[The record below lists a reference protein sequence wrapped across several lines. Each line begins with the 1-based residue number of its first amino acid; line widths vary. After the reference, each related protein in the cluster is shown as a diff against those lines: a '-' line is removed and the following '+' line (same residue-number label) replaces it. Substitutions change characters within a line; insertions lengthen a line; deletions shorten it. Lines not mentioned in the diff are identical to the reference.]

1 MLLLLLRL
9 FGPQGVKSLASSLPE
24 AKSLQHLIL
33 RSTGLLDEGAAA
45 LAAALQQ
52 PPTTPIL
59 TPTTSSSAA
68 AAAATNP
75 TSSSG
80 GSSGG
85 GSSNG
90 SSGGGSNGGSSAAS
104 RHSLQVLDLSQNVIC
119 DTGAADIAA
128 AVEAGV
134 LPQLRQL
141 EVVDNRYPFDWS
153 TVLQL
158 QGLQVQ
164 QPGLRVD
171 LGAPSSWCVT
181 PAAAKARLG
190 KQQQRKQQAAVVAA
204 AAAANPLP
212 AGWTPADSCGSSIA
226 ETPPSPAA
234 AAVAG
239 SEGSADCTGGL
250 VRSCSS
256 LSAASAS
263 SVGSDDLCGVC
274 FDAPNALYVDS
285 CKHQLCIYCYKQ
297 LVKAAAVAAAASSSR
312 RHQQQ
317 GAGDA
322 AGCAACPFCRAP
334 MTGFR
339 YSAWVQVDEQQQGSG
354 IKALGV

>member
-1 MLLLLLRL
+1 M
-9 FGPQGVKSLASSLPE
+9 
-24 AKSLQHLIL
+24 
-33 RSTGLLDEGAAA
+33 
-45 LAAALQQ
+45 
-52 PPTTPIL
+52 
-59 TPTTSSSAA
+59 
-68 AAAATNP
+68 
-75 TSSSG
+75 
-80 GSSGG
+80 
-85 GSSNG
+85 
-90 SSGGGSNGGSSAAS
+90 
-104 RHSLQVLDLSQNVIC
+104 LDLSQNVIC

-141 EVVDNRYPFDWS
+141 AVVDNRYPFDWS

-190 KQQQRKQQAAVVAA
+190 KQQHQKQQAAVVAA

-226 ETPPSPAA
+226 ETPPPPAA

-285 CKHQLCIYCYKQ
+285 CKHQLCIDCYKQ

-317 GAGDA
+317 GAGEAAA

-334 MTGFR
+334 ITGFR

-354 IKALGV
+354 IKAFGV